1 MNALWL
7 IPAFFLF
14 CLTCVAVLFAKAE
27 HIDPLDLSQLDRWD
41 EQRSALRRIHEQEV
55 DDA

>member
-1 MNALWL
+1 MSALWL

-27 HIDPLDLSQLDRWD
+27 DIDPLDLSQLDRWD
-41 EQRSALRRIHEQEV
+41 QQRDALRRLHEGDQP
-55 DDA
+55 